1 MRCRILLA
9 DDHQLFR
16 QGLRVLL
23 EKAGHEVVGEAS
35 DGRAALALA
44 QTLQPDIA
52 VLDLSM
58 PLLNG
63 VDAAHEIKRI
73 SPNTRTILLTM
84 HTDKEYV
91 LRALRAGARGY
102 VLKTQAAEDLVRAV
116 RETFTGEVYLSPAV
130 SVSVVD
136 AYLGK
141 ARENEDPLTPRE
153 RQILQLVAEG
163 KTTKEIASL
172 LGVSFKT
179 AESHRNRAM
188 QKLDIHDIA
197 GLTRYAIRRGL
208 VQV

>member
-16 QGLRVLL
+16 QGLRGLL
-23 EKAGHEVVGEAS
+23 EKAGHEVVGEAA

-44 QTLQPDIA
+44 QSLQPDIA

-63 VDAAHEIKRI
+63 LDAAAELKRLV
-73 SPNTRTILLTM
+73 PRTKVILLTM
-84 HTDKEYV
+84 YTDKEYV
-91 LRALRAGARGY
+91 LRALHAGARGY
-102 VLKTQAAEDLVRAV
+102 VLKSQAAEDLVRAV

-136 AYLGK
+136 AYLGRQH
-141 ARENEDPLTPRE
+141 ANEDPLTPRE

-163 KTTKEIASL
+163 KTTKQIASL

-208 VQV
+208 VHI